1 MRINAREF
9 LLLREKKKKTD
20 ADPNVGKN
28 VFEMV
33 FGR

>member
-1 MRINAREF
+1 MNAREF
-9 LLLREKKKKTD
+9 LLLRKKGKRKQI